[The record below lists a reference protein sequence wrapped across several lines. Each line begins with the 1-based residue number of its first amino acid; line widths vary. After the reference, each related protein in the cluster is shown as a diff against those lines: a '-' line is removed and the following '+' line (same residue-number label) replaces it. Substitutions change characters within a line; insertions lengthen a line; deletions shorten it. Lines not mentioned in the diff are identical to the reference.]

1 MKSSQGLNAEEIIRV
16 LKDILKDKGAIL
28 NEKKIKSTN

>member
-1 MKSSQGLNAEEIIRV
+1 MMLSPKLSDKEIIAI
-16 LKDILKDKGAIL
+16 LKDILKEKGAIL